1 MPEADSFRLGRGKPV
16 RALGLG
22 QAAVVVS
29 ASVLASRLLGLLRE
43 TLLAALLGVSAEGD
57 LYRYAFLIP
66 DLINYLLAGG
76 FLSITLIPLL
86 ARRVEAG
93 DEPGLW
99 ADFSTVFR
107 IVGAAILALT
117 AAMIIFATPVAR
129 LLFPAL
135 DPGDLAGVV
144 RLTRIVLPAQ
154 IFFVV
159 GSLFMAAQYVR
170 RRFLI
175 PALAPVVY
183 NLGIICGGL
192 LGAAVGNPSPDGFI
206 WGALLGAGVGS
217 FGLQWWGARRAGL
230 RLVRTRT
237 PVVSEYLRLAL
248 PLMVGQSIAVLD
260 EQFPR
265 FFGQIV
271 GKGGAS
277 SLSLARMLNMLPV
290 GMIAQA
296 AAVASFPFLATL
308 VAGRKEEEV
317 DRVTIRSLRTTVAVA
332 LAASAMFWAASRPLV
347 RIAYQWGAFDEA
359 DSALVAGLL
368 AIFALSIPAWGI
380 HQVIARWFYAHRR
393 MWMPVLIGTGV
404 SLVAVPFTIWLA
416 HRRGP
421 EGVATAST
429 IMMWVYTTAMAA
441 AWWIGDGGHRR
452 VALLDAIARGAIPAA
467 LAALAGRFVSQQLS
481 VESFGAA
488 LLTAAAT
495 AVTVAI
501 VFVVGAR
508 LFRFSE
514 GDPRTWRRGESA
526 PSVSA

>member
-1 MPEADSFRLGRGKPV
+1 MPEPDSFALRGGTP
-16 RALGLG
+16 RRTLGLG
-22 QAAVVVS
+22 QAALVVS

-43 TLLAALLGVSAEGD
+43 TLLAALLGVSVEGD

-107 IVGAAILALT
+107 LVGGAILALT
-117 AAMIIFATPVAR
+117 AAMFVFARPVAR

-135 DPGDLAGVV
+135 DLGDLDAVV

-154 IFFVV
+154 IFFVI
-159 GSLFMAAQYVR
+159 GSLFMAVQYVR
-170 RRFLI
+170 RQFLI

-192 LGAAVGNPSPDGFI
+192 LGAALGEPGPDGFI

-217 FGLQWWGARRAGL
+217 FGLQWWGAQRSGL
-230 RLVRTRT
+230 RLVRSRT
-237 PVVSEYLRLAL
+237 PVVSEYLTLAL

-265 FFGQIV
+265 FFGQVV
-271 GKGGAS
+271 GEGAAS

-308 VAGRKEEEV
+308 VAGGREQEV

-332 LAASAMFWAASRPLV
+332 LAASATFWAASRPLV
-347 RIAYQWGAFDEA
+347 RIAYQWGAFDRAASEV
-359 DSALVAGLL
+359 VAGLL

-393 MWMPVLIGTGV
+393 MWTPVVIGTGV
-404 SLVAVPFTIWLA
+404 SIVAIPFTFLLA
-416 HRRGP
+416 DRLGAA
-421 EGVATAST
+421 GVAAAST
-429 IMMWVYTTAMAA
+429 IMIWVYTAAMST
-441 AWWIGDGGHRR
+441 AWWIGDGSHRR
-452 VALLDAIARGAIPAA
+452 VALLDAIFRGAIPAV
-467 LAALAGRFVSQQLS
+467 LAGLAGRFVSQQLFDG
-481 VESFGAA
+481 SFGPAVLA
-488 LLTAAAT
+488 AAAT
-495 AVTVAI
+495 AVTVVI
-501 VFVVGAR
+501 VFVAGAR
-508 LFRFSE
+508 LFRFAE
-514 GDPRTWRRGESA
+514 GDPRTWRRKEAS
-526 PSVSA
+526 PP

>member
-1 MPEADSFRLGRGKPV
+1 MPEAESFRLRGGTPR

-22 QAAVVVS
+22 QAALIVS

-43 TLLAALLGVSAEGD
+43 TLLAAVLGVSVEGD

-107 IVGAAILALT
+107 LVGGGIIAVT
-117 AAMIIFATPVAR
+117 AAMFIFAAPVAR

-135 DPGDLAGVV
+135 DPGDLEAVV

-170 RRFLI
+170 RQFLI

-192 LGAAVGNPSPDGFI
+192 MGANLGEARPDGFI
-206 WGALLGAGVGS
+206 WGALVGAGVGS
-217 FGLQWWGARRAGL
+217 FGLQWWGAQRAGL
-230 RLVRTRT
+230 RLVRART
-237 PVVSEYLRLAL
+237 PVVSEYLTLAL

-265 FFGQIV
+265 FFGQLA
-271 GKGGAS
+271 GEGAAS

-308 VAGRKEEEV
+308 VAGRKDQEV
-317 DRVTIRSLRTTVAVA
+317 DRVTIRSLRTAVAVA
-332 LAASAMFWAASRPLV
+332 LAASATFWAASRPLV
-347 RIAYQWGAFDEA
+347 RIAYQWGAFDQA
-359 DSALVAGLL
+359 ASDVVAGLL
-368 AIFALSIPAWGI
+368 AIFALAIPAWAI
-380 HQVIARWFYAHRR
+380 HQVIARWFYAHRQ
-393 MWMPVLIGTGV
+393 MWTPVLIGTTV
-404 SLVAVPFTIWLA
+404 SLVAIPFTFWLA
-416 HRRGP
+416 DREGTG
-421 EGVATAST
+421 GVATAST
-429 IMMWVYTTAMAA
+429 IMMWVYAAAMAT
-441 AWWIGDGGHRR
+441 AWWIGDGRHRR
-452 VALLDAIARGAIPAA
+452 VALLDAIYRGTIPAV
-467 LAALAGRFVSQQLS
+467 LAGLAGRFVSQQLFRDS
-481 VESFGAA
+481 LGLAVLAA
-488 LLTAAAT
+488 GAT
-495 AVTVAI
+495 ALTVVI
-501 VFVVGAR
+501 VFVAGAR
-508 LFRFSE
+508 LFRFAE
-514 GDPRTWRRGESA
+514 ADPRMWRRKETS
-526 PSVSA
+526 P